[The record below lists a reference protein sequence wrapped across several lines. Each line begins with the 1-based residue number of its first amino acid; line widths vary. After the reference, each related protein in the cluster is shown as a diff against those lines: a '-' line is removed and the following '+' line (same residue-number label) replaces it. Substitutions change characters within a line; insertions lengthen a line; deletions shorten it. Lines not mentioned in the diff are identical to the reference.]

1 MLPKVRQVDLSTV
14 LASEAYVL
22 FYRKASEGELS
33 ESFSLSDLFL
43 TSVCHRY
50 GGGAKGGGEAKRS
63 AQQVS

>member
-33 ESFSLSDLFL
+33 ESFSASDLFL
-43 TSVCHRY
+43 TSTY
-50 GGGAKGGGEAKRS
+50 MA
-63 AQQVS
+63 